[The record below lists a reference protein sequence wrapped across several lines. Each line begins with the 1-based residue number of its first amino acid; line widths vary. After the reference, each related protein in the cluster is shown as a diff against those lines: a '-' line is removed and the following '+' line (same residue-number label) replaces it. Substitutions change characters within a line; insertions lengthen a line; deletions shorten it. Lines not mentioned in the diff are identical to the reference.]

1 MAGTTTE
8 PRGRL
13 GGDWD
18 DWDEG
23 ATRTSGSKGTTG
35 STVTRER
42 LGRLGRG
49 SKDDAMRLVIFDQ
62 FGDLGTGGQLAAL
75 QFRRTTSTSVLVNN
89 VDLSPGGQRRPQSG
103 RMTSTAGQADNFD
116 LSTSE
121 QRPPQ
126 SVRTTSTSVQAG
138 NSKRLFDLILRPQ
151 SSWRTMGPGD
161 LSSEQ
166 LTPPPRQPRMLEV
179 RRASHRAPLPTSPIS
194 HGLSS
199 PSPLPTSSNRPTG
212 EQRAPP
218 MISARRSF
226 DARAAPST
234 AGLWSLVDESDDGVV
249 CEGKSDNGWSGS
261 LVDEPVDGVVNESVD
276 DGLVDES
283 DDGQRAPLLALST
296 RVLQLRFLRPL
307 SPPLLSPPTSPP
319 TPLSLPSTAS
329 FPSRARVLR
338 RSVLPRMKTR
348 PVRLELDAPR
358 SSRTG
363 RAGRALSLGVKRVL
377 SPSGRASSSPP
388 VGRALPLWSQA
399 SGSTS
404 SQAGSF
410 SLDSRASASASTE
423 GGLSH
428 LESGG
433 LFPPRQRTKRASLA
447 SGRQATSKADQ
458 ARLHR
463 QRTKRTSR
471 QQAGEIFESRR
482 RPSSRAKLIE
492 PVADEA
498 RLPRQRTM

>member
-166 LTPPPRQPRMLEV
+166 LTPPPRQPRMLEP
-179 RRASHRAPLPTSPIS
+179 PLPGPSPIFGKGFGAPPI
-194 HGLSS
+194 H
-199 PSPLPTSSNRPTG
+199 PLPGPSSNWADG
-212 EQRAPP
+212 EAGAFLP
-218 MISARRSF
+218 MIRRGAAL